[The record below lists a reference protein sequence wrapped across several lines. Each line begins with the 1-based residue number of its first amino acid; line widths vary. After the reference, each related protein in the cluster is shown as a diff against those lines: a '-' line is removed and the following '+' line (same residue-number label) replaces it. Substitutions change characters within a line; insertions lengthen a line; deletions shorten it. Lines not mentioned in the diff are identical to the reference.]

1 MISQKGG
8 IARQPML
15 CNAGQLYWNYE
26 TLYDIIGPAVINLI
40 SPHYQYL
47 YCRGIRLW
55 KDYYRC
61 VFDNLTFIQP
71 KTLNWNRNRTFKNWC
86 LWYTKNIIFYSYL
99 ISFKQKNPINIILH
113 LSIRCECC
121 FLACTVFQKAD
132 TRTREGALVTTV
144 IMWITFTPGAASIRY
159 MRLFITKLIVKLVL
173 ISLLIM
179 SCLCAPINIKK
190 DNMQHLQNTGWDTCN
205 DYVAYWG
212 YICKSF

>member
-26 TLYDIIGPAVINLI
+26 TLYDIIEPAVINLI

-71 KTLNWNRNRTFKNWC
+71 KTLNWNRNWTLVFLVRIGACDIPRISFFFIAI
-86 LWYTKNIIFYSYL
+86 LFYSN
-99 ISFKQKNPINIILH
+99 KKNPINIILH

-132 TRTREGALVTTV
+132 TRTREGAPVTTV

-159 MRLFITKLIVKLVL
+159 IRLFITKLIVKLVL

-179 SCLCAPINIKK
+179 SCLCAPINIEKTICYIHRI
-190 DNMQHLQNTGWDTCN
+190 QAAAAIWDTCN
-205 DYVAYWG
+205 DYVQ
-212 YICKSF
+212 